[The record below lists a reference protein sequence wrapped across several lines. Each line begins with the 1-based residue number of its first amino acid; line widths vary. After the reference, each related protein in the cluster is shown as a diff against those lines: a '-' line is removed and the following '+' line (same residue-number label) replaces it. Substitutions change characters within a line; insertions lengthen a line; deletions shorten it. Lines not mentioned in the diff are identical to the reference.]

1 MAMTYDELKE
11 NVQDITEMTFSPAQ
25 LSMFTKQ
32 AEQKIYG
39 FIKDL
44 PILRKLTPI
53 ILYNGVAGYTLPAD
67 CLYVHAVYQQL
78 ASGSRVPLIQK
89 TPQFLREAYPESP
102 ESTLTDNKLKYY
114 ALNNSIAALEA
125 GARLE
130 LETAPRFN
138 ATVTVLVEYQYQPR
152 SIVDTEPSIGQQ
164 RPWLSQNYDS
174 ALLNATLVEA
184 ARFMKAE
191 PDIIQLYEQQFVV
204 SLQPLVDTVNVKLK
218 QDSFRPRSAPA
229 QPLTVPAP
237 AQPPQ
242 RQE

>member
-44 PILRKLTPI
+44 PLLKKATNPVS
-53 ILYNGVAGYTLPAD
+53 YNGTVSYTLPAD
-67 CLYVHAVYQQL
+67 CLYVHVVYQQL
-78 ASGSRVPLIQK
+78 ASGTRVPLIPK
-89 TPQFLREAYPESP
+89 SVQFMREAYPESP

-114 ALNNSIAALEA
+114 ALTNSFSNNEA

-138 ATVTVLVEYQYQPR
+138 ATITIVFEYQYQPL
-152 SIVDTEPSIGQQ
+152 SIVDINPSTSQQ
-164 RPWLSQNYDS
+164 QPWLGVNYDS

-242 RQE
+242 REG

>member
-1 MAMTYDELKE
+1 MTYAELKAQ
-11 NVQDITEMTFSPAQ
+11 VKDITEMNFTDTQ
-25 LSMFTKQ
+25 LDRFTKQ

-44 PILRKLTPI
+44 PILRKLTPV
-53 ILYNGVAGYTLPAD
+53 ILYNGTAGYTLPAD
-67 CLYVHAVYQQL
+67 CLYVHTVYQQL

-164 RPWLSQNYDS
+164 QPWLSQNYDS
-174 ALLNATLVEA
+174 ALLNGVLLEA

-191 PDIIQLYEQQFVV
+191 PDLIQLYDQQYTITMQLLLDSVGKID
-204 SLQPLVDTVNVKLK
+204 S
-218 QDSFRPRSAPA
+218 DSFRPASAPA